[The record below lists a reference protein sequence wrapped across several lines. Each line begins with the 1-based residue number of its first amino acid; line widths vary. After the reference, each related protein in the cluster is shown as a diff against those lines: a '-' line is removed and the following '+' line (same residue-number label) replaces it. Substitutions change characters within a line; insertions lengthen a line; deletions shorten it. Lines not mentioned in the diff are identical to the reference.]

1 MVSFTYQFVAIFLTF
16 VSFFK
21 RVYLF
26 EIGLHYKK
34 LIKRKQIKMKKMLYP
49 FAAIIIFI
57 ASGFTFIQSQNW
69 KIAEN
74 YSVKFD
80 GGDPSGEFSGL
91 KGDISFDEKD
101 LVGSKFDV
109 TIDIATI
116 NTGNGMKNT
125 HAKSDKW
132 LDAVKYPTIKF
143 TSSLIT
149 KTASGYQAK
158 GMLDMHGVQKEISFP
173 FTFTGTVFAGGFEI
187 NRLDYNINTAEP
199 EHGSAK
205 FKVSVSVPVKK

>member
-1 MVSFTYQFVAIFLTF
+1 
-16 VSFFK
+16 
-21 RVYLF
+21 
-26 EIGLHYKK
+26 
-34 LIKRKQIKMKKMLYP
+34 MLYP

-91 KGDISFDEKD
+91 KGNISFDEKD
-101 LVGSKFDV
+101 LAGSKFDV

-143 TSSLIT
+143 TSSSIT
-149 KTASGYQAK
+149 KTASGYEAK

-173 FTFTGTVFAGGFEI
+173 FTFSGNIFAGSFEV
-187 NRLDYNINTAEP
+187 NRLDYNINTTEP

-205 FKVSVSVPVKK
+205 FKVSVSVPVTK